1 MVPIPTLPPGIR
13 ARLVVPPV
21 VICLTPVEEEKL
33 RMAELA
39 LRARVGVLIVVV
51 PVVAPRVKAVAAPK
65 ALMVVAVV
73 LKTSKEAE
81 PVVTE
86 VVKAGEVPK
95 TKSPLPVSSV
105 TDSATLAE
113 EMELVNWPP
122 VVVATNLLA
131 VKPEKVTVELAER
144 VVKAPVLGVV
154 EPIAPG
160 AAQVAPIKEE
170 ASIVP
175 LPVYPKVAPVPTTIA
190 AWVLVPEVISV
201 KEISVAGTLLVHT
214 GAVPAP

>member
-1 MVPIPTLPPGIR
+1 MVPIPTLPPGIK

-105 TDSATLAE
+105 TEAATLAE
-113 EMELVNWPP
+113 EMELVKTPP

-131 VKPEKVTVELAER
+131 VKPEKVTVPEEVSPVREER
-144 VVKAPVLGVV
+144 VPAMVELPEMVIPPVVTAKFPPNLPVPETSNLV
-154 EPIAPG
+154 PG
-160 AAQVAPIKEE
+160 AVVPIPTSVLLWKRLDEPAQA
-170 ASIVP
+170 
-175 LPVYPKVAPVPTTIA
+175 LPV
-190 AWVLVPEVISV
+190 W
-201 KEISVAGTLLVHT
+201 
-214 GAVPAP
+214 